1 MPCATVLLAI
11 SSLSVSNI
19 SQTMKFS
26 KLQETKVQNYKT
38 EKFTIVTELFD
49 VRHQVISRNELQN
62 ASVIA
67 HQQMTLY

>member
-1 MPCATVLLAI
+1 
-11 SSLSVSNI
+11 
-19 SQTMKFS
+19 MKFS

-67 HQQMTLY
+67 HQQMTLYWSYRLRTADVIQLQAVH

>member
-1 MPCATVLLAI
+1 
-11 SSLSVSNI
+11 
-19 SQTMKFS
+19 MKFS